1 MIARQN
7 SIISKLKTLLWPARP
22 APAQSKKSAL
32 NRLGF
37 AASVIALCFFAL
49 SAKAIYLTVIIE
61 KDSQLSGK
69 SALPAQRGEIYD
81 RNGQVLA
88 HNIPII
94 TLYADPKHIMDADD
108 TARKLA
114 HYLPDTSAREIKR
127 LLTRNSRYVELKNK
141 LVPARHAEILRLGLP
156 GIYFKSSVA
165 RIYPQGREAAHLLGQ
180 IDVDGKGIA
189 GIERSF
195 NDRLAAGEDITL
207 SIDVNVQSIIR
218 RELAAQIQRFEAIGG
233 AGLLLDIETGELV
246 SAVSLPDYNPNHYQL
261 ASSESLFNNATKG
274 VFEMGSIF
282 KVLNTAIAL
291 ETNVSSIHSQFE
303 VSKPIRVAR
312 HSIRDYHPYYRK
324 LNLSE
329 ILVFSSNIGSA
340 KIAESYGPQVQK
352 SYFEKLGLLKRPDL
366 ALPETSSPLVP
377 DKWGRIS
384 TMTISF
390 GHGISVSPVHAASAI
405 AAASGYGEYIEPTI
419 LKREAGE
426 IFERRRIFSE
436 DTVRAI
442 RTMMRLVV
450 THKEGTANFAD
461 ADGYLVGAKTGTAEK
476 IENKRYNKNS
486 NRVSLVASFPVS
498 SPRYLLFVMVDEPKG
513 QKHSHGYATAG
524 WVAAPAAK
532 QVIEHIAPML
542 NVFPVDK
549 DAPEIRQNLIP
560 QLLRYKTGA
569 IVASF

>member
-1 MIARQN
+1 MNRWHN
-7 SIISKLKTLLWPARP
+7 RIITKVKTLLWPARP

-37 AASVIALCFFAL
+37 ASAVIAICFFAL

-61 KDSQLSGK
+61 KDGRLSDQ
-69 SALPAQRGEIYD
+69 SILPAVRGEIYD

-88 HNIPII
+88 HNIPIV
-94 TLYADPKHIMDADD
+94 TLYADPQHIMDVED

-114 HYLPDTSAREIKR
+114 HYLPETSARELR
-127 LLTRNSRYVELKNK
+127 NLLVRTSRYVELEDR
-141 LVPARHAEILRLGLP
+141 LTPARHADILRLGLP
-156 GIYFKSSVA
+156 GIYFKPSIA

-180 IDVDGKGIA
+180 IDTDGKGIA
-189 GIERSF
+189 GLERSF
-195 NDRLAAGEDITL
+195 NDTLSAGQDVIL
-207 SIDVNVQSIIR
+207 SIDVNIQSIIR
-218 RELAAQIQRFEAIGG
+218 RELAVQIQRFEAIGG
-233 AGLLLDIETGELV
+233 AGLLLDIETGELI

-261 ASSESLFNNATKG
+261 ADSEALFNNATKG

-291 ETNVSSIHSQFE
+291 ETGVSSIHSQFE

-312 HSIRDYHPYYRK
+312 HSIRDYHPYHRK

-329 ILVFSSNIGSA
+329 VLVFSSNIGSA
-340 KIAESYGPQVQK
+340 KIAESFGPQVQK

-377 DKWGRIS
+377 DNWGRLS

-419 LKREAGE
+419 IKREAGE

-436 DTVRAI
+436 ETVRAI

-450 THKEGTANFAD
+450 THKEGTANYAD

-476 IENKRYNKNS
+476 IANKRYNKNA
-486 NRVSLVASFPVS
+486 NRVSLVASFPIS
-498 SPRYLLFVMVDEPKG
+498 APRYLLFVMVDEPKG
-513 QKHSHGYATAG
+513 QKHSYGYATAG
-524 WVAAPAAK
+524 WVAAPVAK

-549 DAPEIRQNLIP
+549 DAPEISQNLIP